1 MIGKKTIIIGEQSS
15 DGNNASSVT
24 DIKLEN
30 NDIVLTDSEGNE
42 KKANIGNYT
51 SPATQQKLDNKANTS
66 ALDDKADISDLNDGL
81 NNKVDIIAGRELIDS
96 SALNSN
102 GTLNTDILNN
112 ISALLFILN
121 DTENLRNEA
130 VRRFSTP
137 ALMNSNFDF
146 GEGRTPFSAGHLV
159 VSSRS
164 TGNGFF
170 GVPFQI
176 FRSNSNVVSFTLHYT
191 TGGAGGRQL
200 VVTPGASY
208 RITIIARGTGA
219 SIGKIF
225 ILGAFRPN
233 VIPDRLENSFTL
245 GSNWQ
250 VFQTDAFLCPADVF
264 ILYLHLAGRGGT
276 FLTRDQIQ
284 IAAYFLEEII
294 N

>member
-1 MIGKKTIIIGEQSS
+1 MTAINFNGFSVGDSTAESTSTTTKESLGL
-15 DGNNASSVT
+15 GNV
-24 DIKLEN
+24 D
-30 NDIVLTDSEGNE
+30 
-42 KKANIGNYT
+42 
-51 SPATQQKLDNKANTS
+51 NTS
-66 ALDDKADISDLNDGL
+66 DANKPVSNATRQALDDKANISDLNNGL
-81 NNKVDIIAGRELIDS
+81 DNKVDIIAGRELIDS

-146 GEGRTPFSAGHLV
+146 GEGRAPFSAGHLV

-176 FRSNSNVVSFTLHYT
+176 FRSNSNVVSFTLHFT
-191 TGGAGGRQL
+191 TGGAGERQL

-208 RITIIARGTGA
+208 RITIIARGTG
-219 SIGKIF
+219 
-225 ILGAFRPN
+225 
-233 VIPDRLENSFTL
+233 V
-245 GSNWQ
+245 
-250 VFQTDAFLCPADVF
+250 V
-264 ILYLHLAGRGGT
+264 
-276 FLTRDQIQ
+276 
-284 IAAYFLEEII
+284 
-294 N
+294 